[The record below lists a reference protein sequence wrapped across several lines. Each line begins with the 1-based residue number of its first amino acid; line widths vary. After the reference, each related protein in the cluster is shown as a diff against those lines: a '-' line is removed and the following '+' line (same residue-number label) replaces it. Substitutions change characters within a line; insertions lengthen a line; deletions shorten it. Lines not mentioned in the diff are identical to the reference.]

1 MFDLGFTEILLLGAI
16 ALIVLGPE
24 KLPHAARMAGA
35 WYARIRRSISNIQ
48 REIEQEVNGL
58 EMKQR
63 VERELGSIR
72 AAEQTMRDEV
82 NQIQAGI
89 KEDRAATSNQVNQAI
104 SDASQPY
111 DEQDLIYH
119 PLIET
124 LRQQRFPPVPY
135 RVSSIVAT
143 ATPSTHLA
151 ASDHERPEA
160 STLNINKQD
169 MNPP

>member
-63 VERELGSIR
+63 VERELASIR
-72 AAEQTMRDEV
+72 AAEQAMRDEI
-82 NQIQAGI
+82 NQIQTSTDAPAPEQI
-89 KEDRAATSNQVNQAI
+89 QQAVADATAATQSWPI
-104 SDASQPY
+104 YRPLSDLRREQQCPPAPY
-111 DEQDLIYH
+111 LITANS
-119 PLIET
+119 PLHVTQLDIT
-124 LRQQRFPPVPY
+124 KP
-135 RVSSIVAT
+135 
-143 ATPSTHLA
+143 
-151 ASDHERPEA
+151 
-160 STLNINKQD
+160 
-169 MNPP
+169 